1 MPSPWSHERA
11 YWRRQPGPPS
21 LVPLAQ
27 AAPGATGQAAERTQL
42 LSGSLTALATPFQN
56 DRIAEKAF
64 AHFVNWQIEQGAQG
78 LVVCSAT
85 GEGATLTLQE
95 RSLVIQIAVETTAG
109 RIPIVAATGVNCPR
123 ESVALTRAAQ
133 AAGATAALIVAPYYN
148 KPSQEGLYRHY
159 YEIAR
164 SVDLPLIVENDPSRN
179 GVDILPET
187 LARLAEIPNIVGVES
202 ATGDL
207 DRLASGAHSMRQ
219 DFVQLSGDDDTCV
232 LFRMAGGR
240 RLGFGRGQRRS
251 KAMGRDAAGERLRR
265 LGSRHGHSGSAATL
279 AVGSSIGNKP
289 GSNQICADILAPLVQ
304 PENEIA
310 ARSGQLRYGQRHCCR
325 PPGPRPHRGQPNGIR
340 SNSAG

>member
-109 RIPIVAATGVNCPR
+109 RIPIVAATGVNWG
-123 ESVALTRAAQ
+123 AARIDET
-133 AAGATAALIVAPYYN
+133 AGCGKL
-148 KPSQEGLYRHY
+148 H
-159 YEIAR
+159 
-164 SVDLPLIVENDPSRN
+164 RN
-179 GVDILPET
+179 RRFG
-187 LARLAEIPNIVGVES
+187 N
-202 ATGDL
+202 
-207 DRLASGAHSMRQ
+207 
-219 DFVQLSGDDDTCV
+219 DDD
-232 LFRMAGGR
+232 R
-240 RLGFGRGQRRS
+240 RR
-251 KAMGRDAAGERLRR
+251 A
-265 LGSRHGHSGSAATL
+265 
-279 AVGSSIGNKP
+279 
-289 GSNQICADILAPLVQ
+289 
-304 PENEIA
+304 
-310 ARSGQLRYGQRHCCR
+310 
-325 PPGPRPHRGQPNGIR
+325 
-340 SNSAG
+340 